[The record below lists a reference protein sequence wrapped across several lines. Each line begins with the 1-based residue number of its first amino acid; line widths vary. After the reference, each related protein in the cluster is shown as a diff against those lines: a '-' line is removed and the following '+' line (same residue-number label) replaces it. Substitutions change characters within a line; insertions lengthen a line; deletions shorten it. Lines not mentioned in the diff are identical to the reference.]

1 MLLAHSLALSRHH
14 VESLLMP
21 VSSGSRWF
29 PLSVFA
35 TAAAIGLQLSLPVT
49 ALAHGGG
56 GGHMGGFGGGGRMGG
71 FGGGGRPMG
80 GGFDGGMPRGPAGPV
95 GPVGPGKAAATRG
108 DMPGHFAGPGQM
120 SRDDFRQLANRSL
133 AGGAGGGGVRAYSSA
148 ALAARSEAIRGNF
161 YRGGW
166 YGGAG
171 WYGEHFR
178 PWWPGAWWGGYG
190 WGVGTGLLVG
200 LAWADLARW
209 GGYGA
214 TPVAYNYGSTV
225 VYGDDGVS
233 VQGESVGSAEEYADQ
248 AATIAAAGAD
258 NAELSAKTEWRSLGV
273 FAMARDGETNP
284 STFLNLAVDQ
294 QGHLRGTYYD
304 AVSDSTEN
312 VSGSVEKKSQRA
324 CWTIAGKKTPVYE
337 AGLANLTQQQTT
349 MLVHRD
355 GGKVEQLLLV
365 RVEDPQAAGKAPQP
379 GG

>member
-1 MLLAHSLALSRHH
+1 
-14 VESLLMP
+14 MP

-35 TAAAIGLQLSLPVT
+35 TAVAIGLQLSMPVT
-49 ALAHGGG
+49 ASAHGGG
-56 GGHMGGFGGGGRMGG
+56 GGHMGGFGGGGHMGG

-95 GPVGPGKAAATRG
+95 GRPTGGAKAAGPAKAAATRG

-120 SRDDFRQLANRSL
+120 SRDDFRKLANRSL
-133 AGGAGGGGVRAYSSA
+133 AGGIGRDGVRAYSAA
-148 ALAARSEAIRGNF
+148 ALASRGEAIRGNF

-171 WYGEHFR
+171 WYANHFR

-233 VQGESVGSAEEYADQ
+233 VQGEGVGSAEEYADQ
-248 AATIAAAGAD
+248 AATIAAAGGD
-258 NAELSAKTEWRSLGV
+258 DTGLSDKTEWRSLGV

-304 AVSDSTEN
+304 AVSDSTQN
-312 VSGSVEKKSQRA
+312 VTGSVEKKSQRA
-324 CWTIAGKKTPVYE
+324 CWTIGDKKTPVYE

-349 MLVHRD
+349 MLAHLD

-365 RVEDPQAAGKAPQP
+365 RVEDPEAAGKAAQP
-379 GG
+379 AG

>member
-1 MLLAHSLALSRHH
+1 MPASPRHRLFSLAI
-14 VESLLMP
+14 V
-21 VSSGSRWF
+21 
-29 PLSVFA
+29 A

-71 FGGGGRPMG
+71 AGGGGRPMG

-95 GPVGPGKAAATRG
+95 GRPVGGNGPAGPGKAAPSRDDG
-108 DMPGHFAGPGQM
+108 PGHFAGPGQM

-133 AGGAGGGGVRAYSSA
+133 VGGAGRGGVRAYSSA
-148 ALAARSEAIRGNF
+148 ALAARGEAIRGNF

-225 VYGDDGVS
+225 VYTDEGVS

-258 NAELSAKTEWRSLGV
+258 DAELSDKAEWRSLGV
-273 FAMARDGETNP
+273 FALARDGETNP
-284 STFLNLAVDQ
+284 STFLNLAIDQ

-349 MLVHRD
+349 LLVHRD

-365 RVEDPQAAGKAPQP
+365 RVEDPEAAGKTPQP
-379 GG
+379 AG